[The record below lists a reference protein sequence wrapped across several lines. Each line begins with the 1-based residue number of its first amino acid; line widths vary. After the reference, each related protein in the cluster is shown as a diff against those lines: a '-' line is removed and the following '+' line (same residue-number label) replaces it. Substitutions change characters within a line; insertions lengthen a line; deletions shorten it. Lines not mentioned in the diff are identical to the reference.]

1 MNRIIRTLLILL
13 SVSLLLPLQSEM
25 TMTSS
30 VISNGGINNST
41 SGNITLSSTVAES
54 VIGVSASGNTDLL
67 SGFWYTYL
75 SAGSSDI
82 GDNELLP
89 FKYELAQNYPNPF
102 NPSTTINYELQA
114 ANNVTLAI
122 YNVKGELI
130 QNVINNKMMQEGKHS
145 ITFDGSRLSSG
156 YYFYRISVGING
168 QDFTKIKKMIMV
180 K

>member
-1 MNRIIRTLLILL
+1 MNRIIRTLLVLL
-13 SVSLLLPLQSEM
+13 SVLLSLPLQSEM

-30 VISNGGINNST
+30 VISNGGILNST
-41 SGNITLSSTVAES
+41 SGIITLSSTVSES
-54 VIGVSASGNTDLL
+54 GIGVSNTGNIDLL

-75 SAGSSDI
+75 SAGASDI
-82 GDNELLP
+82 GDEEIYP
-89 FKYELAQNYPNPF
+89 FKYELSQNYPNPF

-114 ANNVTLAI
+114 TNSVTLAI

-130 QNVINNKMMQEGKHS
+130 QNVINKKMVQEGKHS

-156 YYFYRISVGING
+156 YYFYRISIGING
-168 QDFTKIKKMIMV
+168 KDFTSIKKMIMV